1 MEIFKAQNGIMSR
14 KFTPVIKKVR
24 QTTIKLT
31 PLDIP
36 MNDYLAEIFEDKD
49 EPISA
54 KNFEKSESTNNIA
67 SNHENDYND
76 NYIGKLSQLLR
87 F

>member
-1 MEIFKAQNGIMSR
+1 MNR

-36 MNDYLAEIFEDKD
+36 INDYLAEIFDDKD

-54 KNFEKSESTNNIA
+54 KNFEKSDSTNNIT
-67 SNHENDYND
+67 SQNDNDYND
-76 NYIGKLSQLLR
+76 NYVGK
-87 F
+87 